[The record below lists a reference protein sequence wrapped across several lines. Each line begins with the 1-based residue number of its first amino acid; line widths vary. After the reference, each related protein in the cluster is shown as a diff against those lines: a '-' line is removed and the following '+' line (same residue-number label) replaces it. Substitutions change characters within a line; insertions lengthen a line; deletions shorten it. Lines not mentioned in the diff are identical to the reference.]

1 MRSSNIIPFIRA
13 MLYRLVYPGIKAKY
27 IHSNVFI
34 LNPKRLAVGEGSTIY
49 QNVVINNFNDV
60 VLGQNSQIGPFV
72 TIRSANGSLL
82 AGDNFSINPF
92 SLIDCNGN
100 VSVGRY
106 VRLGA
111 HAYVGPAHHD
121 YPLFFENP
129 NVGSFEEAPIAISDI
144 LIGNN
149 VWVGTNVQIHP
160 GSVIASNSIIGQST
174 SVRRNVGEAT
184 LFYNKYIRESEV
196 KRLA

>member
-1 MRSSNIIPFIRA
+1 MRSSNIIPFVRA
-13 MLYRLVYPGIKAKY
+13 ILYRLIYPRIKARY

-34 LNPKRLAVGEGSTIY
+34 LNPKKLAVGEGATIY
-49 QNVVINNFNDV
+49 QNVVINNYEDV
-60 VLGQNSQIGPFV
+60 VLGRNSQVGPFV
-72 TIRSANGSLL
+72 TIRSANGCLST
-82 AGDNFSINPF
+82 GDRFSINPF

-100 VSVGRY
+100 VSIGRC

-111 HAYVGPAHHD
+111 HAYVGPAHHE
-121 YPLFFENP
+121 YPLFFDNS

-144 LIGNN
+144 LIGDN

-174 SVRRNVGEAT
+174 SVRGHVGEAT
-184 LFYNKYIRESEV
+184 LFYNKYIRKNEIKPLE
-196 KRLA
+196 